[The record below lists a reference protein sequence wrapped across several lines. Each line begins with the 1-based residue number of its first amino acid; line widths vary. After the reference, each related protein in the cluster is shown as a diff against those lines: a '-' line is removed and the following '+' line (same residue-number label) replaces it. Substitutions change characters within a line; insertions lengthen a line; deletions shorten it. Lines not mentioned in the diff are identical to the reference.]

1 MDGAT
6 SAEYARGVL
15 IPRLAADLY
24 SSQSEVLIK
33 QALKTMVLSQHY
45 YIALAD
51 HVHDAGQVIRVMDNK
66 VEGLKEIKDLNVG
79 SGPKAIIATE
89 TTSLRGASPHRSP
102 QGRARGGDSTTGVSG
117 IGAKRLPSPPR

>member
-33 QALKTMVLSQHY
+33 QALKTMVL
-45 YIALAD
+45 
-51 HVHDAGQVIRVMDNK
+51 VISVMDNK

-102 QGRARGGDSTTGVSG
+102 Q
-117 IGAKRLPSPPR
+117 